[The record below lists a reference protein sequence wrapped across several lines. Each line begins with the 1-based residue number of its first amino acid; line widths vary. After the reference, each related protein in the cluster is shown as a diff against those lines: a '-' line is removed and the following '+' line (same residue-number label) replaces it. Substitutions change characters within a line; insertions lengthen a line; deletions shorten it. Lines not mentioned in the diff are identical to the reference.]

1 MPVWGK
7 VPLLAGRKKLMDEWL
22 LVYVAIGAF
31 IGFFAGMLG
40 MGGGGIQVPLTMIA
54 FAAQGFPREH
64 MLHVALGTAM
74 ATVIF
79 TSVSSL
85 RAHHRHG
92 AVNWNILRRLVPGII
107 VGTGLGTV
115 LARHIPTFPLAV
127 IFTAFVLYMASS
139 MLFSWKPKPT
149 RQLPGATGI
158 FAAGTAIGVC
168 SALAAMGGATL
179 TIPFLVFCNVPFHTA
194 IGTASAVGFPIAV
207 VGSIGYLVN
216 GWHAVGLP
224 AQSVGYIYVPAL
236 IGFTVGSIVLTPF
249 GARLAHRTSER
260 SLKRIFAVVIGAL
273 GLKMLVALA

>member
-1 MPVWGK
+1 
-7 VPLLAGRKKLMDEWL
+7 MDQWM

-40 MGGGGIQVPLTMIA
+40 MGGGGIQVPLTTMA

-79 TSVSSL
+79 TSISSL
-85 RAHHRHG
+85 RAHHRHR
-92 AVNWNILRRLVPGII
+92 AVNWSVLRRMIPGII
-107 VGTGLGTV
+107 VGTGLGTL

-127 IFTAFVLYMASS
+127 IFVVFVLYMASS
-139 MLFSWKPKPT
+139 MLFNWKAKPT
-149 RQLPGATGI
+149 RCLPGPTGLFI
-158 FAAGTAIGVC
+158 AGTVIGLC

-179 TIPFLVFCNVPFHTA
+179 TIPFLVFCNVPFHMA

-207 VGSIGYLVN
+207 VGSMGYLVN
-216 GWHAVGLP
+216 GWDTAGLP
-224 AQSVGYIYVPAL
+224 AHSLGYIYVPAL
-236 IGFTVGSIVLTPF
+236 LGFTVGSIVLAPV

-273 GLKMLVALA
+273 GLKMLVTLA